1 MRTPPQPPRGP
12 TPPRAG
18 PPPKPA
24 GRPPAAKARPPRKL
38 PVWLVRTRRLLFQPG
53 AEWPAIAGEFAKPAA
68 IYRGFLLPVAAIAPL
83 AETLGTI
90 VFGVRRTI
98 AGPLTVTLMDALAY
112 GILTYTLSFAGVYAL
127 AWLIDVLAPMFGG
140 QRNRV
145 QALKVAAYAAT
156 PYWVFGV
163 CAIIPPLTLVGR
175 VLALYSV
182 YLLWRGLA
190 VVMRSPKG
198 KVAAYTLVIAMAGV
212 IITLFVRAIPYIFI

>member
-127 AWLIDVLAPMFGG
+127 
-140 QRNRV
+140 
-145 QALKVAAYAAT
+145 KVAAYAAT

-175 VLALYSV
+175 VLALYSI

-190 VVMRSPKG
+190 VVMKSPKD

-212 IITLFVRAIPYIFI
+212 IITLFVRPIPYIFI

>member
-145 QALKVAAYAAT
+145 HALKVAAYAAT
-156 PYWVFGV
+156 PYWVFGDARDIV
-163 CAIIPPLTLVGR
+163 FAGKIGVVAGIAAVLLRERQPTL
-175 VLALYSV
+175 
-182 YLLWRGLA
+182 
-190 VVMRSPKG
+190 
-198 KVAAYTLVIAMAGV
+198 
-212 IITLFVRAIPYIFI
+212 

>member
-1 MRTPPQPPRGP
+1 MCRYGP
-12 TPPRAG
+12 A
-18 PPPKPA
+18 
-24 GRPPAAKARPPRKL
+24 
-38 PVWLVRTRRLLFQPG
+38 VSW
-53 AEWPAIAGEFAKPAA
+53 
-68 IYRGFLLPVAAIAPL
+68 
-83 AETLGTI
+83 
-90 VFGVRRTI
+90 
-98 AGPLTVTLMDALAY
+98 VT
-112 GILTYTLSFAGVYAL
+112 TYSAV
-127 AWLIDVLAPMFGG
+127 FGG

-145 QALKVAAYAAT
+145 QALKVAAYAAA
-156 PYWVFGV
+156 PSWVFGV

>member
-1 MRTPPQPPRGP
+1 V
-12 TPPRAG
+12 A
-18 PPPKPA
+18 KPA
-24 GRPPAAKARPPRKL
+24 PSRPRPSRKL
-38 PVWLVRTRRLLFQPG
+38 PAWLERARRLILQPTQ
-53 AEWPAIAGEFAKPAA
+53 EWAAIAGEFAKPAA

-98 AGPLTVTLMDALAY
+98 AGPLTVTVVDGVAY
-112 GILTYTLSFAGVYAL
+112 GILTYALSFAGVYAL
-127 AWLIDVLAPMFGG
+127 AGLIDALAPTFGG

>member
-1 MRTPPQPPRGP
+1 MPAWLE
-12 TPPRAG
+12 RA
-18 PPPKPA
+18 
-24 GRPPAAKARPPRKL
+24 
-38 PVWLVRTRRLLFQPG
+38 RRLILQP
-53 AEWPAIAGEFAKPAA
+53 AQEWAAIAGEFAKPAA

-83 AETLGTI
+83 AETFGTI

-98 AGPLTVTLMDALAY
+98 AGPLTVTMMDAVAY
-112 GILTYTLSFAGVYAL
+112 GILTYALSFAGVYAL
-127 AWLIDVLAPMFGG
+127 AGLIDALAPTFGG

-190 VVMRSPKG
+190 LVMRSPKD